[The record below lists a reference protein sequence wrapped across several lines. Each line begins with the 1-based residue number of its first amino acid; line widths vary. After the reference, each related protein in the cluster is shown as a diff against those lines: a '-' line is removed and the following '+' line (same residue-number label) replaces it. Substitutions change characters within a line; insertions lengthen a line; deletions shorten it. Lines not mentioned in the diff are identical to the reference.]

1 MLVIKNRDEEKEKN
15 SPHLAL
21 THEAQGGPA
30 NGRRA
35 ALLLKNVEDMTT
47 DDKLFLET
55 FLKSQDPKDEIEKSS
70 YQSLYRKLDAS
81 VSDYVKNKID
91 RWGWAYVRD
100 FDDKNVIFSSDGGVY
115 AISYSVDS
123 SAEVSLGEEATLVNE
138 ILSWTNDEG
147 KIIVTQGDSISSD
160 VSQLVAKSFM
170 EPRADDDKVTAIF
183 KSIYEEG
190 KQMDELKV
198 QNDALTQE
206 VANLKADLE
215 KALNKLQEVEEAKAV
230 EKSNKRLEV
239 IKSFAADGEVEVLH
253 KSLATLDDEAFET
266 VTKSMADA
274 VRAKEED
281 SELFKTVSDPKAP
294 VTQAQVEK
302 TSGQMLVEAMTALN
316 KNK

>member
-1 MLVIKNRDEEKEKN
+1 MLVIKNRDEEKEKS

-70 YQSLYRKLDAS
+70 YQSLYRKLDVA
-81 VSDYVKNKID
+81 VSSYVKDKID

-100 FDDKNVIFSSDGGVY
+100 FDDKTVIFSGNGGVY

-123 SAEVSLGEEATLVNE
+123 SSEVSLGEEATLVNE
-138 ILSWTNDEG
+138 VLSWEDSEG
-147 KIIVTQGDSISSD
+147 KIVVSQSDSIPGD

-170 EPRADDDKVTAIF
+170 EPRADDEKVATIF

-198 QNDALTQE
+198 QNEALTQE
-206 VANLKADLE
+206 VATLKADLE
-215 KALNKLQEVEEAKAV
+215 KALKTLNEAAEAKAL
-230 EKSNKRLEV
+230 EKAEKRLEV
-239 IKSFAADGEVEVLH
+239 IKGFAIDGEVEALH
-253 KSLATLDDEAFET
+253 KSLASLDDESFDT
-266 VTKSMADA
+266 VTKSMAAA
-274 VRAKEED
+274 VKAKEEG
-281 SELFKTVSDPKAP
+281 SELFKTVSSATAP
-294 VTQAQVEK
+294 VTQSQVEK
-302 TSGQMLVEAMTALN
+302 TSGQMLVEAMSALN